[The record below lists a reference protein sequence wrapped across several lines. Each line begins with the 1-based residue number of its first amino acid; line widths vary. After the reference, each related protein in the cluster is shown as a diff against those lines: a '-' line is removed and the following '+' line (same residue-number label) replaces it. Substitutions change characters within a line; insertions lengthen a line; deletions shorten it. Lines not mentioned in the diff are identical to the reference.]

1 VAGVNGT
8 LHSLLS
14 CFLFYF
20 QYLCL
25 LCAVVASH
33 AWLLAIKLVKLLCK
47 CMPKFIM
54 QCSHIKC
61 TCPWYRCVGVETSLR
76 VHNFVY
82 TVQPVPIVG
91 RVDLAAVFLDA
102 VKFKQEQLYFSK
114 LLQKIFRVLCHLTFS
129 APLQIHS
136 IWTYIVGAFCIF
148 EGNFSDV
155 TKYACKGCQDGYLT
169 ESLVA
174 QRHWSYYQLPIDGL
188 KSMVFHGPSPT
199 LCVASGA

>member
-1 VAGVNGT
+1 MYIIYIGN
-8 LHSLLS
+8 
-14 CFLFYF
+14 
-20 QYLCL
+20 
-25 LCAVVASH
+25 
-33 AWLLAIKLVKLLCK
+33 
-47 CMPKFIM
+47 
-54 QCSHIKC
+54 
-61 TCPWYRCVGVETSLR
+61 RCVGVETSLR

-114 LLQKIFRVLCHLTFS
+114 LLHKMLIVCRYSIFS
-129 APLQIHS
+129 ALAHIHINVDS
-136 IWTYIVGAFCIF
+136 IWTSIVGASFLF
-148 EGNFSDV
+148 LGNFSDV

-199 LCVASGA
+199 LGVAAGASVVWGICLLFAFLCGCFGEVFLELV